1 MNYFPNKMK
10 VEFARDAVLCI
21 TPIRFHVVQG
31 VQDGGYASRD
41 TRYTQG
47 KMVIKW
53 NYYNKTK

>member
-31 VQDGGYASRD
+31 GNMVGMLPGTHD
-41 TRYTQG
+41 TH
-47 KMVIKW
+47 KAKW
-53 NYYNKTK
+53 